1 MQKKARF
8 ASVLLTLI
16 FVTQTGSSDAA
27 SAHHSAWSERATNQN
42 SAFIWSAENLE
53 AVTGWDISQIVSSPL
68 PGKLQVQ
75 AKGVCAVR
83 YQALYLYR
91 AGKCVVSASLKSPG
105 SKKTQYASKTFIVAP
120 SSIPALVAGMPSL
133 ENGVLLTKHPGLFT
147 LLPDANGQRQYVGVN
162 YPAGPTW
169 RSTGD
174 LSYAYF
180 SIWSCR
186 EAQDYIPSDCDIMP
200 LIQYFESQG
209 WSVFGKPRS
218 SDVYLDELQAWEM
231 QVENFRVSM
240 RKGNATLL
248 FGYESKHSE
257 PQYILNDGQILV
269 HIQIG
274 MPSCRPSV
282 IASNKKLGITNPC
295 GEFSS

>member
-1 MQKKARF
+1 MQKKTRF
-8 ASVLLTLI
+8 ASVLVTLI
-16 FVTQTGSSDAA
+16 FVTQTGSLDAA

-53 AVTGWDISQIVSSPL
+53 AVTGWDIAQIVSSPL

-120 SSIPALVAGMPSL
+120 SSIPALVAGMPPL
-133 ENGVLLTKHPGLFT
+133 ENGVLLTKEPGGFMPT
-147 LLPDANGQRQYVGVN
+147 DTNGQRRYVGGT
-162 YPAGPTW
+162 YPDGPSW
-169 RSTGD
+169 ESTGE
-174 LSYAYF
+174 LGYAYRA
-180 SIWSCR
+180 IWSCR
-186 EAQDYIPSDCDIMP
+186 EEQEYIPSDCDIMP

-209 WSVFGKPRS
+209 WSVYGKPRS
-218 SDVYLDELQAWEM
+218 SDVYTDELQAWKR
-231 QVENFRVSM
+231 QVESFRVSM
-240 RKGNATLL
+240 RKGNATIY
-248 FGYESKHSE
+248 FTSRSKRSES
-257 PQYILNDGQILV
+257 QLVLNDGQIV
-269 HIQIG
+269 VSIQIG
-274 MPSCRPSV
+274 MPTCRPSA
-282 IASNKKLGITNPC
+282 IASNKKLGIINPC